1 MRFLRV
7 LLAAVLV
14 LVILA
19 GVAVEVALRNQTRL
33 VGLVLARINAGT
45 GLDIRPARTRLSFRG
60 HLDILLEQPAVF
72 FHGHQVATLDDL
84 LAVVNYHAILIGNGL
99 PLHSLELDRPV
110 MRMPASAAGVTPH
123 GLPKPDVAAADNL
136 LATLDAIEDVTYR
149 VEVNDAELHDI
160 DLAPLI
166 DRFNVVAYKE
176 HRSSRQWPWLINF
189 DAHWTHAPLSGLE
202 MSGEVRL
209 GVELGRDGDIISGGR
224 VRFSGLNLSGFDG
237 PDGLKAT
244 GAAAG
249 NIHFAMLRNG
259 EVSGTTN
266 TDFTN
271 LAVSGKP
278 LRSPIVLGDCALRA
292 RYNAT
297 AARIAFSE
305 VAIIHGQTSVV
316 AGGAEIG
323 APYDADRTL
332 KLNFVNG
339 NFAIA
344 DVAAAIRQLR
354 ATPSWFGDA
363 LARVGSGQIQI
374 ATASLAPAEPLRNW
388 TALTLRD
395 NLKLQARLNGG
406 GFDPPANSRLPP
418 IGRVMAELAYAHGR
432 FALNQG
438 SGNLGQS
445 RVRELSAEANFR
457 AAPRAV
463 SYRIKGRGKIDAGE
477 VYALAKPLLAKARP
491 SVAHRLQGATG
502 AASVVGSA
510 AGRIV
515 AGKLSVPA
523 DYVFTLAP
531 EWMQFKVRGA
541 PFKIALSGG
550 AIILRP
556 GVARFERLIA
566 SPSVAASGNVTL
578 TGTIEQAAPFPH
590 LRNFVIEAHE
600 LRAERWLPLFVD
612 EKQLNVSG
620 PIGGRLVA
628 NSGASKSAA
637 PVVTGKLTMG
647 SGDMVFGFVRSPVV
661 VSAATL
667 TLDGT
672 GLEMRVPGATLEG
685 QPLDLTMKIADLA
698 QPRMQIE
705 AHAAAIDFEVLK
717 FIRMPWSPKTKVT
730 VFPVPIFGHLQAARA
745 NFGKLE
751 MTDMAT
757 DFERGG
763 GHWRV
768 YNFTTRALGGRARL
782 VISGLTTS
790 DNWIH
795 ITGRA
800 AAMNAARVFMLTG
813 NRKPPI
819 VGTLETNVDL
829 WADADV
835 DFFSSMRGKLEVEAT
850 DGTLNRF
857 VLVTRILS
865 FIDVKNWLTARLPD
879 PNASGIPFDKLS
891 CDADGVNGIFKTKNL
906 KLLGP
911 VLEIA
916 ARGSVNVVNDT
927 MNMELALIPFDT
939 FNWLVSHIPIVGW
952 NLAAGSKGL
961 VAPYFHVYG
970 PINDPMVVPQPITSV
985 AKFLAKVLSM
995 PINIIVPNT
1004 IKP

>member
-1 MRFLRV
+1 MRLLRV
-7 LLAAVLV
+7 LLAGVLV

-33 VGLVLARINAGT
+33 VDLVLARINAGT

-60 HLDILLEQPAVF
+60 HLGILLEQPTVF

-84 LAVVNYHAILIGNGL
+84 LAVVNYHAILVGNGL

-123 GLPKPDVAAADNL
+123 GLPKPDIDAADNL

-149 VEVNDAELHDI
+149 VELHDAELHDI

-176 HRSSRQWPWLINF
+176 HRNSGQWPWLINF

-202 MSGEVRL
+202 MSGGIRL
-209 GVELGRDGDIISGGR
+209 GGKPGRNGDIISGGQA
-224 VRFSGLNLSGFDG
+224 RFSGLNLSGFDG
-237 PDGLKAT
+237 PDGLKAA

-249 NIHFAMLRNG
+249 EIHFTMLRNG
-259 EVSGTTN
+259 EVSGTAH
-266 TDFTN
+266 TDFTK
-271 LAVSGKP
+271 LAVSGNP
-278 LRSPIVLGDCALRA
+278 LRSPIALGDCALRA
-292 RYNAT
+292 NYNAT
-297 AARIAFSE
+297 AARIALSE
-305 VAIIHGQTSVV
+305 VAITRGQISVV
-316 AGGAEIG
+316 AGGMEIG

-332 KLNFVNG
+332 KLNLVDG

-344 DVAAAIRQLR
+344 DAAAAIRKLR
-354 ATPSWFGDA
+354 ATPPWLGDA
-363 LARVGSGQIQI
+363 LARAGSGQIQL
-374 ATASLAPAEPLRNW
+374 ATASLAAAEPLRNW

-395 NLKLQARLNGG
+395 NLQLKARLSGG
-406 GFDPPANSRLPP
+406 GFDPSAGSRLPP
-418 IGRVMAELAYAHGR
+418 IGRVAADLTYAHGR
-432 FALNQG
+432 LTLNQG
-438 SGNLGQS
+438 SGTLGRS
-445 RVRELSAEANFR
+445 SMRDLVAEANFR
-457 AAPRAV
+457 DAPRAI

-477 VYALAKPLLAKARP
+477 VYALATPLLAAAPPSLAR
-491 SVAHRLQGATG
+491 RLRGATG
-502 AASVVGSA
+502 TASVAGAA

-515 AGKLSVPA
+515 AGKLGLPA
-523 DYVFTLAP
+523 DYSFTVAP
-531 EWMQFKVRGA
+531 KWMQFKVRGA
-541 PFKIALSGG
+541 PFELALSGG

-556 GVARFERLIA
+556 GVVRLDRLIA
-566 SPSVAASGNVTL
+566 SRTVAASGNVTL
-578 TGTIEQAAPFPH
+578 TGTIEPAAPFPR
-590 LRNFVIEAHE
+590 LRDFVIEAHG

-612 EKQLNVSG
+612 EKQLNVRG
-620 PIGGRLVA
+620 PISGRLVV
-628 NSGASKSAA
+628 NSGASKNAA
-637 PVVTGKLTMG
+637 PMVTGKLTMG
-647 SGDMVFGFVRSPVV
+647 PGDLVFGFVRSPVV
-661 VSAATL
+661 VGAATL
-667 TLDGT
+667 VLDGT
-672 GLEMRVPGATLEG
+672 GLELRVPGATLED
-685 QPLDLTMKIADLA
+685 QPLDLTMKIANLA

-705 AHAAAIDFEVLK
+705 ARAAAVDFEVLK

-730 VFPVPIFGHLQAARA
+730 VFPIPIFGHLQAARA

-751 MTDMAT
+751 MTSMAT

-763 GHWRV
+763 GRWRV

-782 VISGLTTS
+782 AISGLTTP

-800 AAMNAARVFMLTG
+800 TAMNAARVFMLTG
-813 NRKPPI
+813 NRQPPI
-819 VGTLETNVDL
+819 VGTLATNVDL

-835 DFFSSMRGKLEVEAT
+835 DFFSSMRGKLGIEAT

-857 VLVTRILS
+857 VLVSRILS

-879 PNASGIPFDKLS
+879 PRATGIPFKTLS
-891 CDADGVNGIFKTKNL
+891 CDAQGVNGIFKTKNL

-939 FNWLVSHIPIVGW
+939 FNWLVSHIPLIGW
-952 NLAAGSKGL
+952 NLAEGSKGL

-970 PINDPMVVPQPITSV
+970 PINDPTVVPQPITSV

-995 PINIIVPNT
+995 PVNIIVPNT